1 MASQK
6 KDKTTTK
13 KENVVKESH
22 INELWD
28 VVDETQENLN
38 FINDRVKKILNRMGL
53 E

>member
-6 KDKTTTK
+6 KDKPTTK

-28 VVDETQENLN
+28 VVNEMQENLN
-38 FINDRVKKILNRMGL
+38 FINDKVQRILNRMGL